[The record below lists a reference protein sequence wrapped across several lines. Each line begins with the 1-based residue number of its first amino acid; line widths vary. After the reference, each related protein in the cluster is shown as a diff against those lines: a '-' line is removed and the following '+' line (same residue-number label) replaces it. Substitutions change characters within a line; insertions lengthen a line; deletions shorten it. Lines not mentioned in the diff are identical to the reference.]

1 MRENIK
7 YRLSMKPINFKS
19 KQKPAKFTV
28 PGLDEVRRYA
38 GFIKFSKHYFKLKL
52 NKGFF
57 LKPDFE
63 CCCNFK
69 TRCFPAFIFIA

>member
-38 GFIKFSKHYFKLKL
+38 GFIKFSKHYFRLKL
-52 NKGFF
+52 NKG
-57 LKPDFE
+57 
-63 CCCNFK
+63 
-69 TRCFPAFIFIA
+69 

>member
-1 MRENIK
+1 MLFILGAIKKAACMRENIK

-38 GFIKFSKHYFKLKL
+38 GFIKFSKHYFRLKLK
-52 NKGFF
+52 KG
-57 LKPDFE
+57 L
-63 CCCNFK
+63 
-69 TRCFPAFIFIA
+69 TRF